1 MALFEK
7 IRNSLNSDAAY
18 LGASDDVKRTKLD
31 DAIYKHFSRILE
43 KTMAT
48 HNLPGFDLFEFRQ
61 IFKNANA
68 QGKSERQALQL
79 ALSASETLGVNKS
92 ALIENYDFY
101 MKTFQVARERFLN
114 DLKTAEPS
122 NAQTAANGP
131 ATPENHAIEMED
143 AFNRA
148 YDNMISKLKT
158 VADILKNSQQKLTDF
173 TKK

>member
-1 MALFEK
+1 MALFEEISNFLK
-7 IRNSLNSDAAY
+7 SAPADLADSGKTRHN
-18 LGASDDVKRTKLD
+18 KLD
-31 DAIYKHFSRILE
+31 DAIYKHFSDILE

-61 IFKNANA
+61 IFRNANA

-114 DLKTAEPS
+114 DLKTAEPP
-122 NAQTAANGP
+122 NAQTAANAS
-131 ATPENHAIEMED
+131 ATPEISTAEMED

-148 YDNMISKLKT
+148 YVNMTAKLKT
-158 VADILKNSQQKLTDF
+158 VTDILKNSTTETD
-173 TKK
+173 